1 MLKNTVNGI
10 RSVNVIRNNSN
21 HTSVF
26 HESNLKRDSNVSS
39 STEILTSGLSVNDL
53 ENVSAFALSQ
63 KASNNKYLAVNRGS
77 QILNHSTFL
86 RSNVKNNTYC
96 PKTRDSIVSLHLI
109 KESEERRKIHIPSLS
124 INKFPENN
132 NSKEERAN
140 TVKDLLKRNILREYE
155 QRIKYFMRNEK
166 FFLNETNN
174 LKINIPFAYF
184 VRPPILVQRENTIQ
198 KKKDGNGYGGSLT
211 DRIER
216 PKSIHKDFSICFFLF
231 FPKILNFLCLDQK
244 NTSPVRIK
252 KKSLHV
258 GQSKPK

>member
-1 MLKNTVNGI
+1 MLKNAVNGI

-26 HESNLKRDSNVSS
+26 HESNLKRDSNFSS
-39 STEILTSGLSVNDL
+39 STEVLTSGLSANDL

-63 KASNNKYLAVNRGS
+63 KAINSKYLAANRGS

-96 PKTRDSIVSLHLI
+96 HKTRDSIVSLHLI
-109 KESEERRKIHIPSLS
+109 KEAEERKKIHIPSLS
-124 INKFPENN
+124 INQFPE
-132 NSKEERAN
+132 KEDRAN

-184 VRPPILVQRENTIQ
+184 VRPPILCQ
-198 KKKDGNGYGGSLT
+198 KKKMEMGMGA
-211 DRIER
+211 R
-216 PKSIHKDFSICFFLF
+216 
-231 FPKILNFLCLDQK
+231 
-244 NTSPVRIK
+244 
-252 KKSLHV
+252 
-258 GQSKPK
+258 

>member
-1 MLKNTVNGI
+1 MLKNAVNGI

-26 HESNLKRDSNVSS
+26 HESNLKRDSNFSS
-39 STEILTSGLSVNDL
+39 STEVLTSGLSANDL

-63 KASNNKYLAVNRGS
+63 KAINSKYLAANRGS

-96 PKTRDSIVSLHLI
+96 HKTRDSIVSLHLI
-109 KESEERRKIHIPSLS
+109 KEAEERKKIHIPSLS
-124 INKFPENN
+124 INQFPE
-132 NSKEERAN
+132 KEDRAN

-184 VRPPILVQRENTIQ
+184 VRPPILVQNTVP

-216 PKSIHKDFSICFFLF
+216 PKSIPKDFSLCI
-231 FPKILNFLCLDQK
+231 FPFY
-244 NTSPVRIK
+244 
-252 KKSLHV
+252 
-258 GQSKPK
+258 

>member
-1 MLKNTVNGI
+1 MLKNAVNGL
-10 RSVNVIRNNSN
+10 RSVNIIRNNSN

-26 HESNLKRDSNVSS
+26 HESNLKRDSNISS
-39 STEILTSGLSVNDL
+39 STEILTSGLSANDL

-63 KASNNKYLAVNRGS
+63 KAINSKYLAVNRGS

-109 KESEERRKIHIPSLS
+109 KESEERKKRHIPSLS
-124 INKFPENN
+124 INQFPENN
-132 NSKEERAN
+132 SKEDRAN

-184 VRPPILVQRENTIQ
+184 VRPPILAQNTIP

-216 PKSIHKDFSICFFLF
+216 PKSIPKDFS
-231 FPKILNFLCLDQK
+231 LC
-244 NTSPVRIK
+244 IFYF
-252 KKSLHV
+252 H
-258 GQSKPK
+258 